1 MRKKRRKLLSSAL
14 ACIALCAC
22 NKVPSEVI
30 QPDEMALLMADVHT
44 GEAVV
49 ELNWDQF
56 RSDSAKQVLKESV
69 YAAHGVTAEQVDSSL
84 AWYGRNITYYMDVYD
99 NTISILE
106 KRLIERGNKVAAAAA
121 MSVAGDSVDV
131 WTGPRFMR
139 IYDRL
144 PSKNVLFGYERDRNW
159 ERGDIYTW
167 RAKFFNNSD
176 GTIWQIV
183 AEYSDGTIEFI
194 ENEVRGE
201 GWKEIELISDSTADL
216 TRVYGFLEPNNTP
229 GTTMALDS
237 MEIVRKRTN
246 KDNYSRRYM
255 LKRLR
260 GVLPEVKI
268 DTAVTA
274 SETVGDTLS
283 VK

>member
-1 MRKKRRKLLSSAL
+1 MKKLLSTVL
-14 ACIALCAC
+14 ACTALCAC

-30 QPDEMALLMADVHT
+30 QPNEMALLMADVHT
-44 GEAVV
+44 SEAVV

-56 RSDSAKQVLKESV
+56 RTDSAKQVLQESV

-99 NTISILE
+99 NTIAILE

-121 MSVAGDSVDV
+121 MSIAGDSVDV

-159 ERGDIYTW
+159 KRGDTYTW
-167 RAKFFNNSD
+167 RAKFLNNSD

-183 AEYSDGTIEFI
+183 AEYSDGTVEFI
-194 ENEVRGE
+194 ENEVQGE
-201 GWKEIELISDSTADL
+201 GWKEIAMISDSTADL
-216 TRVYGFLEPNNTP
+216 TRVYGFIEPNNTP
-229 GTTMALDS
+229 GTTMTLDS
-237 MEIVRKRTN
+237 IEIVRKRTDR
-246 KDNYSRRYM
+246 DNYARRYRQ
-255 LKRLR
+255 KRILE
-260 GVLPEVKI
+260 VLPKVEI
-268 DTAVTA
+268 DTAGNVSDVA
-274 SETVGDTLS
+274 ADSLS
-283 VK
+283 VN

>member
-1 MRKKRRKLLSSAL
+1 MKKLLSTVL
-14 ACIALCAC
+14 ACTALCAC

-44 GEAVV
+44 SEAVV

-56 RSDSAKQVLKESV
+56 RTDSAKQVLKESV

-99 NTISILE
+99 NTIAILE

-121 MSVAGDSVDV
+121 MSIAGDSVDV

-159 ERGDIYTW
+159 QRGDTYTW
-167 RAKFFNNSD
+167 RAKFLNNSD

-183 AEYSDGTIEFI
+183 AEYSDGTVEFI
-194 ENEVRGE
+194 ENEVQGE
-201 GWKEIELISDSTADL
+201 GWKEIAMISDSTADL
-216 TRVYGFLEPNNTP
+216 TRVYGFIEPNNTP
-229 GTTMALDS
+229 GTTMTLDS
-237 MEIVRKRTN
+237 IEIVRKRTDR
-246 KDNYSRRYM
+246 DNYARRYRQ
-255 LKRLR
+255 KRILE
-260 GVLPEVKI
+260 VLPKVEI
-268 DTAVTA
+268 DTAGNVSDVA
-274 SETVGDTLS
+274 ADSLS
-283 VK
+283 VN

>member
-1 MRKKRRKLLSSAL
+1 
-14 ACIALCAC
+14 
-22 NKVPSEVI
+22 
-30 QPDEMALLMADVHT
+30 
-44 GEAVV
+44 
-49 ELNWDQF
+49 
-56 RSDSAKQVLKESV
+56 
-69 YAAHGVTAEQVDSSL
+69 
-84 AWYGRNITYYMDVYD
+84 MDVYD

-274 SETVGDTLS
+274 SETVADTLS